1 MLGLKAEKA
10 QLEIFERVEMNENI
24 IKSEALSVSNR
35 TI

>member
-24 IKSEALSVSNR
+24 IIKSEA
-35 TI
+35 